1 MPWSSLILIAVVAAA
16 SFADARAE
24 PPGAVVRDPGD
35 PKAAAPPARY
45 ESAFARYRPNAEA
58 EVGVWRDAND
68 HVGRIGG
75 WRVYGREAI
84 AEPKTD
90 SQSPPASRSESGTGG
105 KPEHVQQHPGTR

>member
-1 MPWSSLILIAVVAAA
+1 MSWSSLILIAVVAAA
-16 SFADARAE
+16 SFADARAQ
-24 PPGAVVRDPGD
+24 PPRAVARDPGD
-35 PKAAAPPARY
+35 PKAAVPPVRY

-75 WRVYGREAI
+75 WRVYGREAV

-90 SQSPPASRSESGTGG
+90 SQSPPTGRNESGTGV
-105 KPEHVQQHPGTR
+105 KQEHGHQQRGTK